1 MPIKIPATLPG
12 RAVLEAENVPLI
24 LEDRAIRQDI
34 RPLRIAILNLMPDK
48 IGTEVQLLRALGLSP
63 LQIEITFLY
72 AATHESKNTSRAH
85 LDAFY
90 RSHAD
95 VRDQK
100 FDGMIVTGAPVGQMA
115 YEEVTYWPELT
126 GIFEWARSHVY
137 STMFICWGAM
147 AGLYYYRSISKH
159 ILPRKKSGIYRHH
172 VTNLGAPLVAGF
184 DDTFDVPVSRHTE
197 IKKEDITAQADLEIL
212 AENDDTGVFL
222 VQEPNARRVY
232 ILNHLEYDAETIR
245 KEYTRDLAAGLSPDL
260 PHNYFP
266 GDDVN
271 APPPMTWR
279 AHRTLLFANWIN
291 RVYQD
296 TPYDISQISAAD

>member
-1 MPIKIPATLPG
+1 MPIKIPETLPG
-12 RAVLEAENVPLI
+12 RAILEAENVPLI
-24 LEDRAIRQDI
+24 LEERAIRQDI

-72 AATHESKNTSRAH
+72 AATHENKNTPRAH

-95 VRDQK
+95 VREQK
-100 FDGMIVTGAPVGQMA
+100 FDGMIVTGAPVGQLA
-115 YEEVTYWPELT
+115 YEDVAYWPELS

-137 STMFICWGAM
+137 STLFICWGAM
-147 AGLYYYRSISKH
+147 AGLYYYRGIGKH
-159 ILPRKKSGIYRHH
+159 ILPRKKSGIYRHR
-172 VTNLGAPLVAGF
+172 VTSRRAPLVAGF
-184 DDTFDVPVSRHTE
+184 DDAFDVPVSRHTE
-197 IKKEDITAQADLEIL
+197 IRKQDIAAHADLEVL
-212 AENDDTGVFL
+212 AESDDAGVFIL
-222 VQEPNARRVY
+222 QEPDARRVY

-266 GDDVN
+266 DDDASA
-271 APPPMTWR
+271 APPITWR
-279 AHRTLLFANWIN
+279 AHRTLLFTNWVN

-296 TPYDISQISAAD
+296 TPYDLSEMTIAG